1 MVKKFP
7 FINSLLVALTLGLA
21 PFSPEPHIWGKL
33 RWISGG
39 GVGMEFMDYFDLVL
53 HGTPWLWLLFSLPKW
68 SGIFKIKRNLDNT

>member
-1 MVKKFP
+1 MAKKFP

-33 RWISGG
+33 RWISG
-39 GVGMEFMDYFDLVL
+39 VGMEFMDYFDLVL
-53 HGTPWLWLLFSLPKW
+53 HGTPWLWLLFSLLKW

>member
-1 MVKKFP
+1 MAKKFP

-39 GVGMEFMDYFDLVL
+39 GVRMEFMDYFDLVL
-53 HGTPWLWLLFSLPKW
+53 HGTPWLWLLFSLLKW

>member
-1 MVKKFP
+1 MAKKFP
-7 FINSLLVALTLGLA
+7 FINSLLVALTLGLV

-53 HGTPWLWLLFSLPKW
+53 HGTP
-68 SGIFKIKRNLDNT
+68 